1 MVTDSKPRRTA
12 KAIRPAEPPQTIPSP
27 EKVRAMAAAIR
38 RAWTPGE
45 RRRRA
50 SLARS
55 LFLSQLIAG
64 RR

>member
-1 MVTDSKPRRTA
+1 MLTDAKPRRKVKT
-12 KAIRPAEPPQTIPSP
+12 IPPAEPPETIPSP

-50 SLARS
+50 SLARGM
-55 LFLSQLIAG
+55 LLRQFIAS